1 MAWVVPKVP
10 TYGQKSSGEINL
22 ENIFLIGQS
31 NVLQEQKKKN
41 IYIYIY
47 LFNSGRCPYY
57 SVPHLSDRNDAN
69 PKNPSLVHFGLH
81 KHSLL
86 VAITQ

>member
-31 NVLQEQKKKN
+31 NVLQEQKKKEHT
-41 IYIYIY
+41 YIYIY
-47 LFNSGRCPYY
+47 LTADGVHITLYPT
-57 SVPHLSDRNDAN
+57 
-69 PKNPSLVHFGLH
+69 LVTETTRIR
-81 KHSLL
+81 KIQ
-86 VAITQ
+86 A

>member
-31 NVLQEQKKKN
+31 NVLQEQKKKEHTY
-41 IYIYIY
+41 IYIYI
-47 LFNSGRCPYY
+47 S
-57 SVPHLSDRNDAN
+57 
-69 PKNPSLVHFGLH
+69 
-81 KHSLL
+81 
-86 VAITQ
+86 I

>member
-10 TYGQKSSGEINL
+10 TYGRKSSGEINL

-47 LFNSGRCPYY
+47 IYLTADGVHITLYPT
-57 SVPHLSDRNDAN
+57 
-69 PKNPSLVHFGLH
+69 LVTETTRIR
-81 KHSLL
+81 KIQ
-86 VAITQ
+86 A